1 MGAEGRK
8 ERRTEG
14 AEAGTARWVEE
25 RRRRKVCKLAAHRQ
39 MESARWGLRKV
50 CRVSKG
56 EYNGV

>member
-8 ERRTEG
+8 ERKTEG
-14 AEAGTARWVEE
+14 AEAGIARWVEE
-25 RRRRKVCKLAAHRQ
+25 RRRRKVCKLAPDGQ

-56 EYNGV
+56 RV